1 MRLVVNLL
9 RALVGRPHPAPRP
22 RPRIDSERLQRIYR
36 ETHRQVEDLRRA
48 A

>member
-1 MRLVVNLL
+1 MRRLLALL
-9 RALVGRPHPAPRP
+9 RGGRSRRQPPP
-22 RPRIDSERLQRIYR
+22 IDSERLLRIYR